1 MNLLKRQISKLLAFD
16 ITIEIH
22 LKGMFNVEEGEG
34 SLKSEQ
40 K

>member
-1 MNLLKRQISKLLAFD
+1 MSLIKRQISKLLAFD
-16 ITIEIH
+16 IIIESH
-22 LKGMFNVEEGEG
+22 LKSMFNVEEGEG